1 MSRPVANRIQVPEEL
16 REVLL
21 EFTISY
27 LLEQPGDI
35 VSYAVDYFT
44 RLRETRIT
52 AYEITTTVSSP
63 DESVIS
69 NEEGK
74 ISLIVNLSQSILGL
88 SIPALFV

>member
-1 MSRPVANRIQVPEEL
+1 MSRPPANRIQVPDEL

-52 AYEITTTVSSP
+52 TYETTTTVSSP

-74 ISLIVNLSQSILGL
+74 ISFLLVNISIYT
-88 SIPALFV
+88 AT

>member
-1 MSRPVANRIQVPEEL
+1 MKMNRPQAHRIQVPDEL

-35 VSYAVDYFT
+35 IGYAVDYFQ
-44 RLRETRIT
+44 RLRDNRMTTYDGTT
-52 AYEITTTVSSP
+52 ASSP

-69 NEEGK
+69 HEEGTYV
-74 ISLIVNLSQSILGL
+74 LY
-88 SIPALFV
+88 